1 MSASNK
7 KKLRK
12 EQEAAK
18 LTEKQ
23 LAAQKEAKKTNLYT
37 IGFVI
42 LMAVILVAAIVVGIN
57 QTITSR
63 GVREKNTVALTVGE
77 HSISNAELNYFYMD
91 AVNTFSSQ
99 YGSYAALFGLDTT
112 KPLDEQVQD
121 PDSGATWADYFLT
134 SAQQNARSTY
144 AMSDAA
150 KEAGYTLP
158 EDAQSAIDTAI
169 GNLRAYATLNGFS
182 SDEQYV
188 KALFGRGSSVDSYR
202 AYLEL
207 TSLAS
212 SYYSQYGQD
221 LSYTDADLRE
231 KEAEN
236 PAAYNSY
243 SFNAY
248 YLAASRFLTGGTT
261 DADGKTTYS
270 DEEKAASVLAAEVA
284 AKSLTVDVETLEDL
298 DAAIAA
304 LDVNQDTEAASS
316 AYADVL
322 YGNVSS
328 VYSQWVTDASRKAGD
343 MTVIPN
349 TSTSTAEDGTETT
362 VTNGY
367 YVLFFNGSTDNK
379 FPLVNVRHILVS
391 FQGGTQDPNTGATN
405 YSDEEKAAAKA
416 TAEELLEKWKAG
428 DKTEDSFAALANE
441 HSSDGDGTT
450 GGLYENVYPGQMVES
465 FNDWCFDASR
475 KSGDTGIVESQYGYH
490 VMYFVGNADI
500 TYRDYQIQE
509 ELRAADLESWYTG
522 LVDAMPLIEGNTGY
536 IRKDLVLN
544 ANG

>member
-37 IGFVI
+37 IGFVV

-63 GVREKNTVALTVGE
+63 GLREKNTVAATVGE
-77 HSISNAELNYFYMD
+77 HTISNAELSYFYMS
-91 AVNTFSSQ
+91 AVDTFSSQ
-99 YGSYAALFGLDTT
+99 YGSYAALLGLDTT

-134 SAQQNARSTY
+134 SAMQNAQSVY

-150 KEAGYTLP
+150 KAAGYTLP
-158 EDAQSAIDTAI
+158 EDEQSAIDTTI
-169 GNLRAYATLNGFS
+169 LNLSAYAALNGFS

-188 KALFGRGSSVDSYR
+188 KALFGRGASVDSYR

-207 TSLAS
+207 TTLAS
-212 SYYSQYGQD
+212 SYYNQYGQD
-221 LSYTDADLRE
+221 LSYTDADLRA
-231 KEAEN
+231 KEAED
-236 PAAYNSY
+236 PDAYNSY
-243 SFNAY
+243 SFNTY

-261 DADGKTTYS
+261 DADGNTTYS
-270 DEEKAASVLAAEVA
+270 DEEKEASVLAAEAA
-284 AKSLTVDVETLEDL
+284 AKSLTEDVETLEEL

-304 LDVNQDTEAASS
+304 LDVNKDTEGASS
-316 AYADVL
+316 AFTNVL
-322 YGNVSS
+322 YGSVSS
-328 VYSQWVTDASRKAGD
+328 IYAQWVTDASRKAGD
-343 MTVIPN
+343 MTIIPS
-349 TSTSTAEDGTETT
+349 TSTTTAEDGTETT

-367 YVLFFNGSTDNK
+367 YVMFFNDSTDNS
-379 FPLVNVRHILVS
+379 FPMVNVRHILVA
-391 FQGGTQDPNTGATN
+391 FEGGTQDSTSGATT
-405 YSDEEKAAAKA
+405 YSDEEKAAAKS
-416 TAEELLEKWKAG
+416 TAEELLEQWKAG
-428 DKTEDSFAALANE
+428 DMTEDSFAALANE

-450 GGLYENVYPGQMVES
+450 GGLYENVYPGQMVAS

-490 VMYFVGNADI
+490 VMYFVSNTDI

-509 ELRAADLESWYTG
+509 QLRAADLESWYTEV
-522 LVDAMPLIEGNTGY
+522 VDAMPLTEGDTSY

-544 ANG
+544 SNG